1 MTEQRTTE
9 QRTAE
14 QRTAEQSRLEINWV
28 NSLGG
33 ALAAVSSA
41 VVLSTLGTAGTLIG
55 AAMGSL
61 VITVGGAVYAHSLR
75 VARARLAASRTVL
88 VRTRGGGLAEVAD
101 AAAASD
107 GDDSPAG
114 ADATG
119 AGRLDRWRQVLRELP
134 WKRILV
140 VSAAVFAVAMAAILA
155 FELATGRPVSSYT
168 GGTDSDSGTSVPGLG
183 GGDSDAEPGGEQDPV
198 QEEPGE
204 EVPDEEPTT
213 APAEPTPTEAEPV
226 EPAPTEAPVPPEET
240 AP

>member
-1 MTEQRTTE
+1 MTEQRTP
-9 QRTAE
+9 
-14 QRTAEQSRLEINWV
+14 EQSRLEINWV

-55 AAMGSL
+55 AAIGSL

-101 AAAASD
+101 GSD
-107 GDDSPAG
+107 GPDG
-114 ADATG
+114 GDATG
-119 AGRLDRWRQVLRELP
+119 AAGRFDRWRQVLRELP

-155 FELATGRPVSSYT
+155 FELATGRPVASYT
-168 GGTDSDSGTSVPGLG
+168 GGTSDSDSGTSVPGLG
-183 GGDSDAEPGGEQDPV
+183 GRDSDAEPGDEQDPV
-198 QEEPGE
+198 QEEPDE
-204 EVPDEEPTT
+204 EMPDEQPTT